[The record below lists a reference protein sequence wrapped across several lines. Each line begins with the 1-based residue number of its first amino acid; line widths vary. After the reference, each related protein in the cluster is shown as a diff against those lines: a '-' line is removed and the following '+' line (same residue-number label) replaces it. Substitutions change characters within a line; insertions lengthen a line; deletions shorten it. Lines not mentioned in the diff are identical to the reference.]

1 MNYSYSD
8 NVKKECKILMF
19 LIKTGQDFYALSSG
33 DLIQDLLCPVP
44 VFISAWKG
52 RRDCNHWILDG
63 PSFPVILCS
72 FKRKDE
78 KHMTIAT
85 KHDALVAAV
94 EITKAY
100 VGSSTEQ
107 KIAPDLFLDAV
118 YRKLKEL
125 VNDIKS

>member
-1 MNYSYSD
+1 
-8 NVKKECKILMF
+8 
-19 LIKTGQDFYALSSG
+19 
-33 DLIQDLLCPVP
+33 
-44 VFISAWKG
+44 
-52 RRDCNHWILDG
+52 
-63 PSFPVILCS
+63 
-72 FKRKDE
+72 
-78 KHMTIAT
+78 MTIAT